1 MLKKLLLAATMLCLF
16 VPAMQAQ
23 TDLNRTWLSI
33 HVGHNEYD
41 GDLGNEMLE
50 YELKSDWAGG
60 IGFHQYLSPSF
71 DFDAVLTYG
80 YLDYKNGEDGT
91 VDPNPVKANNSFGTK
106 YLNANLMLRYKL
118 ANGYI
123 FGQNAALQP
132 FLAAGVGV
140 TPYFG
145 GSDNIYFGESGNDIE
160 SRVGFGVPLAAGFDI
175 PLSKKTKIILKAT
188 YNRTFV
194 DGFDGQAE
202 GLGRSSGGID
212 SNIDNKDHDDFLVTS
227 VGFKFNVGGAKDTDG
242 DGIIDSEDACPE
254 EVGTEANNGCPDTDR
269 DGIIDKEDD
278 CPEVA
283 GEAEF
288 NGCPD
293 SDGDGIIDSE
303 DACPEVAGEAEFD
316 GCPDSDGD
324 GIVDSEDAC
333 PEVAGEAEFDGC
345 PDTDGDGIVDS
356 EDECPEVAGTEA
368 NNGCP
373 QVDFDFADVNFG
385 FDQSIVEDEFK
396 ADLDRLAEELMDDT
410 NLQVTLTGHADRI
423 GTEQYNLR
431 LSQRRAESVK
441 NYLVGQGVSAD
452 RIFTKGVGETE
463 PLIQDADTQER
474 RQNRRVVIEV
484 SRM

>member
-1 MLKKLLLAATMLCLF
+1 MLKKLLLAATMLCMF

-23 TDLNRTWLSI
+23 TDLNKTWLSI

-50 YELKSDWAGG
+50 YDVNTDWSAG
-60 IGFHQYLSPSF
+60 IGFHQYLNSSF
-71 DFDAVLTYG
+71 DFDAILEYG
-80 YLDYKNGEDGT
+80 YLDYKNGQDES
-91 VDPNPVKANNSFGTK
+91 NPVKANNSFGTK

-132 FLAAGVGV
+132 FVAAGVGV

-145 GSDNIYFGESGNDIE
+145 GSGNIYDSGGAPGGDID

-194 DGFDGQAE
+194 DGFDGQA
-202 GLGRSSGGID
+202 GSGA

-227 VGFKFNVGGAKDTDG
+227 VGFKFNVGGSTDTDG
-242 DGIIDSEDACPE
+242 DGIIDENDRCPE
-254 EVGTEANNGCPDTDR
+254 EVGTEENEGCPDTDR
-269 DGIIDKEDD
+269 DGIIDQEDRCPEVAGD
-278 CPEVA
+278 AEFDGCPDTDGDGIPDYEDECPEVA

-293 SDGDGIIDSE
+293 T
-303 DACPEVAGEAEFD
+303 
-316 GCPDSDGD
+316 DGD

-373 QVDFDFADVNFG
+373 QVDFDFADVNFA
-385 FDQSIVEDEFK
+385 FDKSNVEDDFK
-396 ADLDRLAEELMDDT
+396 AELDRVAEELMDNTD
-410 NLQVTLTGHADRI
+410 LKVTLVGHADRI
-423 GTEQYNLR
+423 GSEQYNLR

-441 NYLVGQGVSAD
+441 SYLVGQGVSAD
-452 RIFTKGVGETE
+452 RVFTEGVGETE
-463 PLIQDADTQER
+463 PLVEDANTEER
-474 RQNRRVVIEV
+474 RDNRRVVIEV
-484 SRM
+484 SQL